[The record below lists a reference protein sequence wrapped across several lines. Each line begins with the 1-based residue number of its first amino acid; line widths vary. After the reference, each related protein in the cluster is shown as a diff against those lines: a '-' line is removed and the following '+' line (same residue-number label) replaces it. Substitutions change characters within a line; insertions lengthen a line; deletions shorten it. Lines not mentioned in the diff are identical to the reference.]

1 MRASADIHAKV
12 TTLCSVMLSLA
23 HSRSSSYLNH
33 EMSPLVPFV
42 DDEEEELSE
51 TETPKVKKKK
61 KAKKSKES
69 KGSKRRSRRE
79 VRMQVIVC
87 VFLDAELYEKYQ
99 KIIKLEQNKSDTL
112 HEASHSVKSTTVC
125 RIVNLLVQAKQL
137 IKSNLRRSRY
147 DCKRRTDLVW

>member
-1 MRASADIHAKV
+1 MFSNVI
-12 TTLCSVMLSLA
+12 TLA

-87 VFLDAELYEKYQ
+87 VCLWTLNCMKN
-99 KIIKLEQNKSDTL
+99 IKRL
-112 HEASHSVKSTTVC
+112 
-125 RIVNLLVQAKQL
+125 
-137 IKSNLRRSRY
+137 
-147 DCKRRTDLVW
+147 